1 GEPLE
6 AAIPGELQ
14 GGDQLA
20 NPSPVGVFGLE
31 YTKFGAGLERV
42 PMLEALKVSLNPVAV
57 LRDYE
62 ARFGIT
68 GHLRLKWCEVYAIWL
83 LWVSSYKCVGATGEA
98 AVTAV
103 GGIGDLVVGGYLL
116 ASLWLSILICL
127 PRLIYGSIEGVQR
140 GWVGVLLVVL
150 ILDSYMEYV
159 RMERHQRS
167 RLRVRPQWGRRQKS
181 RLCIRPR
188 VERRR
193 GAFRPHLLI
202 VQCDLP
208 WAERLGEGAE
218 RQSGRI
224 VTV

>member
-1 GEPLE
+1 MTLKGTGNVTPLGVTRVEETLGRKGTLDPGGTAAWNATDVAVPVGEPLE

-57 LRDYE
+57 LRVYE

-83 LWVSSYKCVGATGEA
+83 LWVSSYKCVRATGEA

-159 RMERHQRS
+159 RMERHQR
-167 RLRVRPQWGRRQKS
+167 
-181 RLCIRPR
+181 
-188 VERRR
+188 
-193 GAFRPHLLI
+193 
-202 VQCDLP
+202 
-208 WAERLGEGAE
+208 
-218 RQSGRI
+218 
-224 VTV
+224 